1 MTERLN
7 RLQETLEKK
16 GYTVTRLPS
25 PEAAREYLLHAI
37 DPTATVGIG
46 GSMSVREIGIA
57 PELTRRGNPVF
68 WHWTADR
75 EQMAE
80 ARIQANRAEIYLTST
95 NAITD
100 KGQLVNIDGFG
111 NRVAAMAFG
120 PEKVYVLVGQNKLCA
135 GLEEAMERIKQVA
148 CPQNARRLG
157 LNTPCAHTGKCADCQ
172 SPQRFCNATLILDRC
187 PGAHPMEILLVQE
200 NLGY

>member
-1 MTERLN
+1 MDLKHI
-7 RLQETLEKK
+7 QAAFEKK
-16 GYTVTRLPS
+16 GYAFRYFADAA
-25 PEAAREYLLHAI
+25 EAAAYLDSEI
-37 DPTATVGIG
+37 DGRTVGFG
-46 GSMSVREIGIA
+46 DSQTLKSMGLYERLCVHNTVYSPMHPVGEQTFYTEAEKTIHTDVFLVSVNGA
-57 PELTRRGNPVF
+57 
-68 WHWTADR
+68 
-75 EQMAE
+75 AE
-80 ARIQANRAEIYLTST
+80 TGE
-95 NAITD
+95 
-100 KGQLVNIDGFG
+100 LVNIDGFG

-135 GLEEAMERIKQVA
+135 GLEEAMERIKNVA

-187 PGAHPMEILLVQE
+187 PGSHPVEILLVQE